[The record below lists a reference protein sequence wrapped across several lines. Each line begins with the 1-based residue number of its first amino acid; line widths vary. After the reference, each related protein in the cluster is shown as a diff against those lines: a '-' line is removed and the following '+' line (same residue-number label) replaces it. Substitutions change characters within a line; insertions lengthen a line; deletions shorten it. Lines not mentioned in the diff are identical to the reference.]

1 MSNASEKQ
9 GKLKHWNEEKG
20 FGFIALKNEPK
31 DIFIHISSLKKM
43 SRRPIIGDI
52 ITFKIHID
60 NNGKKRATDAIIK
73 GVSSVDNIKKKK
85 YKKTNS
91 NNILSKVAVFI
102 LLVLVGYFL
111 YSVFSK
117 IENAPTQTK
126 EKIIMTP
133 KESQKLKSKNVFSCQ
148 GKVYCSQMTSCSEAK
163 FYLNNCKGTKIDGN
177 GDGVPC
183 EKQWCN

>member
-73 GVSSVDNIKKKK
+73 GSCFH
-85 YKKTNS
+85 
-91 NNILSKVAVFI
+91 FI
-102 LLVLVGYFL
+102 GFGWL
-111 YSVFSK
+111 FS
-117 IENAPTQTK
+117 
-126 EKIIMTP
+126 
-133 KESQKLKSKNVFSCQ
+133 LFGFFKN
-148 GKVYCSQMTSCSEAK
+148 
-163 FYLNNCKGTKIDGN
+163 
-177 GDGVPC
+177 
-183 EKQWCN
+183 